1 MYDALINNGVRV
13 SQDIWQRKLP
23 MKIKIF
29 MWYLKREVIL
39 TKDNLARRNWTG
51 DKSRCL
57 CHFSESIQHLFLI
70 ASMPSFCGALYTYF
84 LEFYP
89 PLV

>member
-13 SQDIWQRKLP
+13 SQDIWQTKLP

-51 DKSRCL
+51 DKSCCL

-70 ASMPSFCGALYTYF
+70 ASMPSFMALYTF
-84 LEFYP
+84 TFWNFTP
-89 PLV
+89 H